1 MNSQRVIG
9 LVVYPLAC
17 SAGKGRGVMH
27 KRLFISLGA
36 LAVAAVT
43 VILAWATPVLSNAFM
58 LLMDRVNFV
67 PRESS
72 IWTFEPYEINQ
83 GSSNNWL
90 YGEDAHRYY
99 YFTYTPD
106 EPYRSIAKRNQCAGF
121 DKRDVRTW
129 CTP

>member
-1 MNSQRVIG
+1 MAVSVFA
-9 LVVYPLAC
+9 V
-17 SAGKGRGVMH
+17 
-27 KRLFISLGA
+27 A
-36 LAVAAVT
+36 LAWVT
-43 VILAWATPVLSNAFM
+43 PAFSNALM
-58 LLMDRVNFV
+58 LLTDRVNFI

-83 GSSNNWL
+83 GSSNYWL

-99 YFTYTPD
+99 YFVYTPD

-129 CTP
+129 CAT

>member
-1 MNSQRVIG
+1 M
-9 LVVYPLAC
+9 VV
-17 SAGKGRGVMH
+17 SV
-27 KRLFISLGA
+27 F
-36 LAVAAVT
+36 AVA
-43 VILAWATPVLSNAFM
+43 LAWATPVFTNALM
-58 LLMDRVNFV
+58 LLTDPVNFI

-83 GSSNNWL
+83 GSSNYWL

-99 YFTYTPD
+99 YFVYTSD